1 MLIVL
6 QYEQAAESY
15 FIVCCTGFTSFLQ
28 ILQYTD
34 QYLQTTR
41 VFVTYSGMFGGYIH
55 KGEAYRILS
64 IAGGSRS
71 HPDTRILKPA
81 AGMVQTSLFET

>member
-41 VFVTYSGMFGGYIH
+41 VFVTYSGMFGAIYTKERLIGYLVLLGAVDH
-55 KGEAYRILS
+55 
-64 IAGGSRS
+64 
-71 HPDTRILKPA
+71 T
-81 AGMVQTSLFET
+81 QTHVF